1 MSATNTQASNATQ
14 NAGSSTPHPGA
25 THQEAAGE
33 KPVREVSLNGSRIRM
48 VWMGQGWTNYV
59 VGAAR

>member
-1 MSATNTQASNATQ
+1 MSANDNQAIHATK
-14 NAGSSTPHPGA
+14 NAGPSTPHPGA

-33 KPVREVSLNGSRIRM
+33 KPVREVSLNGSHIRM